1 MICEFVGACQIL
13 PFIEVAIGRMKFSS
27 LHFWSHGWSKPESTK
42 SCVEMDC
49 MRSGSVPAAMSCL
62 AYAVRSEPGVTN
74 FLTVRPGTPESFMP
88 CAMTPSQNEAV
99 SAGVSNTIQ
108 LISTG
113 AAVVGSVFDWGAS
126 VD

>member
-1 MICEFVGACQIL
+1 
-13 PFIEVAIGRMKFSS
+13 
-27 LHFWSHGWSKPESTK
+27 
-42 SCVEMDC
+42 MDC
-49 MRSGSVPAAMSCL
+49 MMSGSVPAAMSCL

-113 AAVVGSVFDWGAS
+113 ATMVGSTVGAS
-126 VD
+126 VTAGASFSPSAFCASRAPGATFVQNPTNQYMLIAI

>member
-1 MICEFVGACQIL
+1 
-13 PFIEVAIGRMKFSS
+13 
-27 LHFWSHGWSKPESTK
+27 
-42 SCVEMDC
+42 MDC
-49 MRSGSVPAAMSCL
+49 MMSGSVPAAMSCL

-113 AAVVGSVFDWGAS
+113 AVLGSALGWGTSVAWGAS
-126 VD
+126 VGETDDGAHAVNTSVTTASRTNSLDFMSYILFLNLA

>member
-1 MICEFVGACQIL
+1 
-13 PFIEVAIGRMKFSS
+13 
-27 LHFWSHGWSKPESTK
+27 
-42 SCVEMDC
+42 MDC
-49 MRSGSVPAAMSCL
+49 MMSGSVPAAMSCL

-113 AAVVGSVFDWGAS
+113 ATMVGSTVGAS
-126 VD
+126 VTAGAPVLGGASVAFVRAGGDAANTPHKSSILIQF